1 MIPWA
6 WRALVAAL
14 LLGGAVGAA
23 LSAGTPPPAAPNRAA
38 PNLVL
43 VTLDTTRADRLGCYG
58 HRGARTPVLD
68 RLAARGV
75 RYAHAWAP
83 TPLTLPSHATLL
95 TGLLPPEHGLRD
107 NGTAVLPATLPTIAT
122 VLAARGYA
130 TGAFVSSRVL
140 DARFGLGR
148 GFAVYDD
155 RMAAERVGEYGYPER
170 SAAAVTNAAVK
181 WLAGIGGARPF
192 FLWVHYYDPHAP
204 YEPLPEFAHLNPYD
218 AELAAVD
225 REIGRLLA
233 ALPGG
238 DRGHLVAAVGDHGES
253 LGEHGER
260 SHGLF
265 LYRSALEVPL
275 IVAAPGATGASAVE
289 RPVAVQ
295 DLAGHL
301 LGLLGVE
308 TGALPDALRRRLGQ
322 RDTIYG
328 ETWMPLTAYG
338 WSPLRALTAGRYRYI
353 AARRPEIFDVA
364 ADPGE
369 TRNLAASPPQAAR
382 ALPRELDRL
391 ERGWRKVEAAPAPLD
406 AELAAALE
414 SLGYAGGSS
423 ATAESRDEGD
433 LDPKDG
439 LPLLTRFE
447 SAKRRLDAGDARAA
461 ATELEQLVRA
471 SPDNVPFLTR
481 LASAQLAAGN
491 PERALAALG
500 EAIERNPRL
509 EFLHLQLAET
519 YLALRRLG
527 EAERAYRVAL
537 RLNPRMAEAW
547 IGLAQAVR
555 QARGLGPARAVLAEG
570 ARAGAE
576 SSTVWLELGRLDLDA
591 GDTAAARAHLS
602 EAMRTAPG
610 SAAARAA
617 QALLARLQS

>member
-1 MIPWA
+1 MIAWA
-6 WRALVAAL
+6 WRALAGAI
-14 LLGGAVGAA
+14 LLGGAVAAA
-23 LSAGTPPPAAPNRAA
+23 LSAGTPPPAPPRQVGRSAS
-38 PNLVL
+38 LVL
-43 VTLDTTRADRLGCYG
+43 LTLDTTRADRLGSYG

-68 RLAARGV
+68 RLATRGV

-95 TGLLPPEHGLRD
+95 TGLAPPEHGLRD
-107 NGTAVLPATLPTIAT
+107 NGTAVLPATLPTLAT

-170 SAAAVTNAAVK
+170 SAAAVTNAAMK
-181 WLAGIGGARPF
+181 WLAGIGAARPF

-204 YEPLPEFAHLNPYD
+204 YEPLPEFAHLDPYD

-238 DRGHLVAAVGDHGES
+238 DRGRLVAAVGDHGES

-275 IVAAPGATGASAVE
+275 IVAAPGATAPSVVA
-289 RPVAVQ
+289 RPVATQ
-295 DLAGHL
+295 DLPGHL

-308 TGALPDALRRRLGQ
+308 AGALPDALRRRLGG
-322 RDTIYG
+322 RDSIYG

-353 AARRPEIFDVA
+353 AAPRPEIFDVA

-369 TRNLAASPPQAAR
+369 TRNLAASPPSAAR
-382 ALPRELDRL
+382 GLPRELARL
-391 ERGWRKVEAAPAPLD
+391 ERGWRKVEAAPAPRD

-414 SLGYAGGSS
+414 SLGYAGGSP
-423 ATAESRDEGD
+423 ATARDG

-439 LPLLTRFE
+439 LPLLARFE
-447 SAKRRLDAGDARAA
+447 SAKRRLDAGEARAA
-461 ATELEQLVRA
+461 AAELEELVRA
-471 SPDNVPFLTR
+471 SPGNVPFLVR

-500 EAIERNPRL
+500 EAIARNPRL
-509 EFLHLQLAET
+509 EFLHLALGDT

-527 EAERAYRVAL
+527 EAERAYRMAL
-537 RLNPRMAEAW
+537 RLDPRLAAAW
-547 IGLAQAVR
+547 IGLARTVR
-555 QARGLGPARAVLAEG
+555 QAQGLGPARAVLAEG
-570 ARAGAE
+570 ARARAQ
-576 SSTVWLELGRLDLDA
+576 SSTLWLELGRLDLDA
-591 GDTAAARAHLS
+591 GDTAAARTHLN

-617 QALLARLQS
+617 QALLARLQG